1 MVPVVVHATLSGK
14 WELITCNTFSML
26 YGDLPTASQSSTGA
40 HADRTM
46 ATGFLHPLEPQAPP
60 PAGNP
65 ADNANCLAV
74 RHCWPNPG

>member
-46 ATGFLHPLEPQAPP
+46 ATGFLHPLEPQVPL
-60 PAGNP
+60 PAVYP
-65 ADNANCLAV
+65 ANYANCLTV
-74 RHCWPNPG
+74 H